1 MKVAGSDAAAGAVR
15 REGPR
20 KAYDAFISY
29 AHDADGVF
37 APVVQRGLQHLAKPW
52 NRRRAME
59 VFRDE
64 TSLAVSPGLW
74 PTIRAGLDASRWLVL
89 LASPEAAR
97 SDWVG
102 QEITH
107 WVSQKGTDHLLIVV
121 TDGSWVWDKASG
133 DISSVSTASNPA
145 LRGVFPAEP
154 KYLDM
159 TWAHRDA
166 GLTLRNAR
174 FRDQIAT
181 LAAAIREVPKEDIEG
196 EDVRQQRRTRRI
208 VRAVIATLAVL
219 LLLASVLGVVAN
231 TQRQEATQQRQ
242 EAIHERNVAISGQ
255 LSSESQL
262 LGGAAPVIS
271 RLLSIAAW
279 HLNRNSAARYAMLT
293 AAAMPAT
300 RVLNETSEPFQT
312 VAFSPDGT
320 TLAVGGGTSAT
331 ATSGGGS
338 VRLWEVATGRQAG
351 VIGAGVF
358 QPILAVAFSQDGNI
372 VAGGSGDGFVRL
384 WDVASH
390 QPVGRPIRV
399 GVGRVTSVAFSPRGS
414 ILAVGGTDGIVRL
427 WDITSRRPVGG
438 PLTGLT
444 GAVTSV
450 AFSRDGATVAAG
462 SADGTARR
470 WRVATHQPVGP
481 PLRAGTGRVNSMAFS
496 PQGSI
501 LAVGGKDGIVR
512 LWDMTSRRP
521 VGGPLT
527 GLTGAVTSVAFSRD
541 GATVAAG
548 DTDGTARL
556 WDVATHEPVGGPLTG
571 HTAAV
576 TTMAFSPNGKILATG
591 SSDGTDRLW
600 DVTTGGLAS
609 SPLTGHSGAVTS
621 VAFSRDGTILATG
634 SKDGT
639 ARLWDVAT
647 QRPIG
652 GPLTGHAGPV
662 TSVAFSADGKTL
674 ATGSSDGTVWLWDL
688 ASHQHIGSALG
699 IPHSPVMS
707 VAFSPDGKTLATAS
721 SKTPA
726 QQSIYNATGP
736 VWLWNV
742 ATHQRIGGALPG
754 DTGPVTSVAFSPDGK
769 LLAAGTT
776 AGEVWSWYTATGHLS
791 GLGAIGL
798 GGGYSAVTSVAF
810 RPHSRTLAV
819 GSLDH
824 TVHLWQMG
832 PVRQQLLGG
841 PFTDPTGP
849 VTSVAFS
856 ADGNTLATGS
866 GDGTARL
873 WDVATRQE
881 IGEPLTGQAGAV
893 TSVAFS
899 PGGTTLA
906 TGSDDHTARLWNVSY
921 LQNVVQRL
929 CAAAGRNFS
938 GKEWAHYVASGVTF
952 QQLCHFQS
960 ARIAS
965 HTVPTLGR
973 FSGVFINGVG
983 FGQVRPKEIF
993 NGGDPTG
1000 MVSHITWKSWGGPKA
1015 IGTGTALYVG
1025 PNQIV
1030 ANGTEEPATV
1040 VAFNLGLCGGKL
1052 MYRAV
1057 EWYFPQ
1063 HGQAFNPRQYEN
1075 ICTGGYSSR

>member
-15 REGPR
+15 REGPP

-37 APVVQRGLQHLAKPW
+37 AAVVQRGLQHLAKPW

-74 PTIRAGLDASRWLVL
+74 PTIRAALDASRWLVL

-102 QEITH
+102 EEITH

-133 DISSVSTASNPA
+133 DISPVSTASNPA

-181 LAAAIREVPKEDIEG
+181 LAAAIREIPKEDIEG

-208 VRAVIATLAVL
+208 VRAVIATLTVL

-231 TQRQEATQQRQ
+231 IQRQEATQQRQ
-242 EAIHERNVAISGQ
+242 EAIHERNAAISGQ

-300 RVLNETSEPFQT
+300 RVLNETGEPFQS

-320 TLAVGGGTSAT
+320 TLAVGSGTSAT

-351 VIGAGVF
+351 VLDAGS
-358 QPILAVAFSQDGNI
+358 QPILAVAFSHDGNI
-372 VAGGSGDGFVRL
+372 VAGGSGNGTAQL
-384 WDVASH
+384 WHVASH
-390 QPVGRPIRV
+390 QPVGRPIRA
-399 GVGRVTSVAFSPRGS
+399 GAGRVNSVAFSPRGS
-414 ILAVGGTDGIVRL
+414 ILAVGGKDGIVRL
-427 WDITSRRPVGG
+427 WGVTSRRPVGG
-438 PLTGLT
+438 PLTGLS

-462 SADGTARR
+462 
-470 WRVATHQPVGP
+470 
-481 PLRAGTGRVNSMAFS
+481 
-496 PQGSI
+496 
-501 LAVGGKDGIVR
+501 
-512 LWDMTSRRP
+512 
-521 VGGPLT
+521 
-527 GLTGAVTSVAFSRD
+527 GAN
-541 GATVAAG
+541 
-548 DTDGTARL
+548 GTARL
-556 WDVATHEPVGGPLTG
+556 WHVATHEPVGGPLTG
-571 HTAAV
+571 HIAAV
-576 TTMAFSPNGKILATG
+576 TTMAFSPDGKVLATG

-621 VAFSRDGTILATG
+621 VAFSRNGKILATG

-647 QRPIG
+647 GRQVG

-662 TSVAFSADGKTL
+662 TSVAFSADGKAL
-674 ATGSSDGTVWLWDL
+674 ATGSSDGTVWLWDI
-688 ASHQHIGSALG
+688 ASHQRIGSAVG
-699 IPHSPVMS
+699 IPQSPVTS

-776 AGEVWSWYTATGHLS
+776 AGEVWSWDTATGHLS
-791 GLGAIGL
+791 GLGAIGV
-798 GGGYSAVTSVAF
+798 GGGYGAVTSVAF

-824 TVHLWQMG
+824 TVRLWQIG

-841 PFTDPTGP
+841 PFTNPTGP

-856 ADGNTLATGS
+856 ADGKTLATGS
-866 GDGTARL
+866 SDGTARL
-873 WDVATRQE
+873 WDVATRQQ
-881 IGEPLTGQAGAV
+881 IGEPLTGQAGPV

-899 PGGTTLA
+899 PDGTTLA
-906 TGSDDHTARLWNVSY
+906 TGSDDHTVRLWNVSY

-952 QQLCHFQS
+952 QQLCHFRS
-960 ARIAS
+960 ARIPS

-973 FSGVFINGVG
+973 FAGVFINGVG

-1015 IGTGTALYVG
+1015 IGTGMALYVG

-1030 ANGTEEPATV
+1030 ADGTNETATV

-1063 HGQAFNPRQYEN
+1063 HGQAFNPSQYEN
-1075 ICTGGYSSR
+1075 ICTGGYSSP

>member
-15 REGPR
+15 REGPP

-37 APVVQRGLQHLAKPW
+37 AAVVQRGLQHLAKPW

-74 PTIRAGLDASRWLVL
+74 PTIRAALDASRWLVL

-102 QEITH
+102 EEITH

-133 DISSVSTASNPA
+133 DISPVSTASNPA

-181 LAAAIREVPKEDIEG
+181 LAAAIREIPKEDIEG

-208 VRAVIATLAVL
+208 VRAVIATLTVL

-231 TQRQEATQQRQ
+231 IQRQEATQQRQ
-242 EAIHERNVAISGQ
+242 EAIHERNAAISGQ

-300 RVLNETSEPFQT
+300 RVLNETGEPFQS

-320 TLAVGGGTSAT
+320 TLAVGSGTSAT

-351 VIGAGVF
+351 VLDAGS
-358 QPILAVAFSQDGNI
+358 QPILAVAFSHDGNI
-372 VAGGSGDGFVRL
+372 VAGGSGDGSVRL

-390 QPVGRPIRV
+390 QPVGRPIRA
-399 GVGRVTSVAFSPRGS
+399 GAGRVNSVAFSPRGS
-414 ILAVGGTDGIVRL
+414 ILAVGGKDGIVRL
-427 WDITSRRPVGG
+427 WGVTSRRPVGG
-438 PLTGLT
+438 PLTGLS

-462 SADGTARR
+462 
-470 WRVATHQPVGP
+470 
-481 PLRAGTGRVNSMAFS
+481 
-496 PQGSI
+496 
-501 LAVGGKDGIVR
+501 
-512 LWDMTSRRP
+512 
-521 VGGPLT
+521 
-527 GLTGAVTSVAFSRD
+527 GAN
-541 GATVAAG
+541 
-548 DTDGTARL
+548 GTARL
-556 WDVATHEPVGGPLTG
+556 WHVATHEPVGGPLTG
-571 HTAAV
+571 HIAAV
-576 TTMAFSPNGKILATG
+576 TTMAFSP
-591 SSDGTDRLW
+591 
-600 DVTTGGLAS
+600 
-609 SPLTGHSGAVTS
+609 
-621 VAFSRDGTILATG
+621 
-634 SKDGT
+634 
-639 ARLWDVAT
+639 
-647 QRPIG
+647 
-652 GPLTGHAGPV
+652 
-662 TSVAFSADGKTL
+662 DGKVL
-674 ATGSSDGTVWLWDL
+674 ATGSSDGTVWLWDI
-688 ASHQHIGSALG
+688 ASHQRIGSAVG
-699 IPHSPVMS
+699 IPQSPVTS

-776 AGEVWSWYTATGHLS
+776 AGEVWSWDTATGHLS
-791 GLGAIGL
+791 GLGAIGV
-798 GGGYSAVTSVAF
+798 GGGYGAVTSVAF

-824 TVHLWQMG
+824 TVRLWQIG

-841 PFTDPTGP
+841 PFTNPTGP

-856 ADGNTLATGS
+856 ADGKTLATGS
-866 GDGTARL
+866 SDGTARL
-873 WDVATRQE
+873 WDVATRQQ
-881 IGEPLTGQAGAV
+881 IGEPLTGQAGPV

-899 PGGTTLA
+899 PDGTTLA
-906 TGSDDHTARLWNVSY
+906 TGSDDHTVRLWNVSY

-952 QQLCHFQS
+952 QQLCHFRS
-960 ARIAS
+960 ARIPS

-973 FSGVFINGVG
+973 FAGVFINGVG

-1015 IGTGTALYVG
+1015 IGTGMALYVG

-1030 ANGTEEPATV
+1030 ADGTNETATV

-1063 HGQAFNPRQYEN
+1063 HGQAFNPSQYEN
-1075 ICTGGYSSR
+1075 ICTGGYSSP

>member
-1 MKVAGSDAAAGAVR
+1 MKVVGSDAAAGTVH
-15 REGPR
+15 REEPR

-29 AHDADGVF
+29 AHEADGVF
-37 APVVQRGLQHLAKPW
+37 APAVQRGLQHLAKPW

-74 PTIRAGLDASRWLVL
+74 PTIRAALDASRWLVL

-102 QEITH
+102 EEITH
-107 WVSQKGTDHLLIVV
+107 WVSQKGTDHLLVVV
-121 TDGSWVWDKASG
+121 TDGSWVWDQASG
-133 DISSVSTASNPA
+133 DISPVSTASNPA

-159 TWAHRDA
+159 TWAQRNA

-219 LLLASVLGVVAN
+219 LLLASVLGIVAN
-231 TQRQEATQQRQ
+231 TQRQKATQQRQ

-262 LGGAAPVIS
+262 LGGTAPVIS

-279 HLNRNSAARYAMLT
+279 HLNRSSDAARYAMLT

-300 RVLNETSEPFQT
+300 RVLNGSGEPFQS

-320 TLAVGGGTSAT
+320 TLAVGSGTSAT

-351 VIGAGVF
+351 VLDAGS
-358 QPILAVAFSQDGNI
+358 QPILAVAFSHDGNI
-372 VAGGSGDGFVRL
+372 VAGGSGDGSVRL

-390 QPVGRPIRV
+390 QPVGGPLRA
-399 GVGRVTSVAFSPRGS
+399 GVGRVNSVAFSPRGS
-414 ILAVGGTDGIVRL
+414 ILAVGGKLGIVRL
-427 WDITSRRPVGG
+427 WDVASRRPVGG
-438 PLTGLT
+438 PLTGLS
-444 GAVTSV
+444 GAVTSL
-450 AFSRDGATVAAG
+450 AFSPDGATVAAG
-462 SADGTARR
+462 
-470 WRVATHQPVGP
+470 
-481 PLRAGTGRVNSMAFS
+481 
-496 PQGSI
+496 
-501 LAVGGKDGIVR
+501 
-512 LWDMTSRRP
+512 
-521 VGGPLT
+521 
-527 GLTGAVTSVAFSRD
+527 GA
-541 GATVAAG
+541 
-548 DTDGTARL
+548 DGTARL
-556 WDVATHEPVGGPLTG
+556 WNVATHEPVGGPLTG

-576 TTMAFSPNGKILATG
+576 TSMTFSPDGKILATG

-600 DVTTGGLAS
+600 DVTTSGLTS

-621 VAFSRDGTILATG
+621 VAFSRDGKILATG

-647 QRPIG
+647 GGQVG

-662 TSVAFSADGKTL
+662 TSVAFSPDGKTL
-674 ATGSSDGTVWLWDL
+674 ATGSSDGTVWLWDI
-688 ASHQHIGSALG
+688 ASHQRIGSAVG
-699 IPHSPVMS
+699 IPQSPVTS
-707 VAFSPDGKTLATAS
+707 IAFSPDGKTLATAS

-742 ATHQRIGGALPG
+742 ANHQRIGGALPG
-754 DTGPVTSVAFSPDGK
+754 DTGPATSVTFSPDGK

-776 AGEVWSWYTATGHLS
+776 AGEVWSWHTATQQLTGF
-791 GLGAIGL
+791 GAIGL
-798 GGGYSAVTSVAF
+798 GGGYGPVTSVAF

-824 TVHLWQMG
+824 TVHLWQIG
-832 PVRQQLLGG
+832 PVRQQQIGG

-856 ADGNTLATGS
+856 PDGKALATGS
-866 GDGTARL
+866 SDGTARL
-873 WDVATRQE
+873 WDVATRQQ
-881 IGEPLTGQAGAV
+881 IGEPLTGQAGPV

-899 PGGTTLA
+899 PGGTTVA
-906 TGSDDHTARLWNVSY
+906 TGSEDHTVRLWNVPY
-921 LQNVVQRL
+921 LKNVVQHL
-929 CAAAGRNFS
+929 CAAAGRNLS
-938 GKEWAHYVASGVTF
+938 GPEWAHYVASGVTF
-952 QQLCHFQS
+952 QRLCHFQS
-960 ARIAS
+960 ARIPS
-965 HTVPTLGR
+965 RTVPTLGR
-973 FSGVFINGVG
+973 FAGVFINGVG

-1000 MVSHITWKSWGGPKA
+1000 MVSHITWKSWGGSKA

-1030 ANGTEEPATV
+1030 ANGTNETATV

-1063 HGQAFNPRQYEN
+1063 HGQAFNPGQYEN
-1075 ICTGGYSSR
+1075 ICTGGYSSS